1 MRLIDADAFRFIV
14 ADAQIQCDKQI
25 MDVAT
30 TLGVVKEVLDEQPTI
45 DAVEVGPRWTEKGK
59 TMENEVKCPE
69 CGGEPEVLYVNKAG
83 EIVGCEFC
91 LKAKYW
97 FEVEV

>member
-1 MRLIDADAFRFIV
+1 MITAHKIKWSIV
-14 ADAQIQCDKQI
+14 I
-25 MDVAT
+25 AT
-30 TLGVVKEVLDEQPTI
+30 ATI
-45 DAVEVGPRWTEKGK
+45 SAATEKGK

>member
-1 MRLIDADAFRFIV
+1 MPWKWCGARIANIGTMTADATESKMGLCV
-14 ADAQIQCDKQI
+14 NTHEK
-25 MDVAT
+25 
-30 TLGVVKEVLDEQPTI
+30 TI
-45 DAVEVGPRWTEKGK
+45 FAATEKGK